1 MRVEEVL
8 KLHDNGWTKEEIQAL
23 INSESAQA
31 TPNAAEPAVQTV
43 ETPVATPAATP
54 VAHTESVAAAHMKEA
69 EAKSSGEAKTVYQLT
84 DKQLQE
90 LAQGIAIKAA
100 GGVFETPKDFSQ
112 TLDEHFQSLLKV

>member
-8 KLHDNGWTKEEIQAL
+8 RLHDNGWTKEEIQAL
-23 INSESAQA
+23 INSESTQA

-43 ETPVATPAATP
+43 ETPAATP
-54 VAHTESVAAAHMKEA
+54 VAHTESVAAAQMKEA

-90 LAQGIAIKAA
+90 LAQGISIKAA
-100 GGVFETPKDFSQ
+100 GGVFETTKDFSQ
-112 TLDEHFQSLLKV
+112 TLDEHFQSLLKGE